1 MNIDIFILL
10 YGHFC
15 SVSLLVLSVYLH
27 FTPEIDTPFVQL
39 D

>member
-1 MNIDIFILL
+1 MNVDIFILL
-10 YGHFC
+10 YGPLH
-15 SVSLLVLSVYLH
+15 SISSLMFSVYLH